1 MNKDFIKSQLLAI
14 SESAD
19 IEYVDKYINFC
30 ISNHEPDILF
40 GENHHIL
47 SAKLF
52 PEYKNFKENSWN
64 LSRLSNYNHYIAH
77 AILFKSINNVTFG
90 FAWYAM
96 NNKNFILEEDKPIEL
111 IGPELFEELRLKRN
125 KLCSE
130 INSGKVTA
138 KDLSTGKN
146 IRVTQEEF
154 YSNNNLVGHTTG
166 MTAAKNKIT
175 GERIYVTTEEFNTDV
190 NLVGVLTGIEQTH
203 MLGKM
208 IAKDESGK
216 TYLISNTDER
226 YLSGELTAI
235 NKGRKF
241 GEEFGRKISESIK
254 LSGHLIGSRNPTA
267 NLIVIFDDKD
277 EAQYFSHGN
286 FNQMCKENNLSE
298 QLFAR
303 TYTHNTKI
311 YDYVDDDFIEK
322 SRKCDITKLFNTSL
336 YKNYKSWYAR
346 KMERIKI

>member
-1 MNKDFIKSQLLAI
+1 MDKDFIKSKLLAI

-19 IEYVDKYINFC
+19 IGYVDKYIDFC
-30 ISNHEPDILF
+30 ISNHEPDIVF

-130 INSGKVTA
+130 VNSGKVSA
-138 KDLSTGKN
+138 KDLITGKN

-154 YSNNNLVGHTTG
+154 YSNDNLVGHSIG
-166 MTAAKNKIT
+166 LGGDHLKGSISVRDKNGLVT
-175 GERIYVTTEEFNTDV
+175 RIIKNEFNESIHDAFNKGMV
-190 NLVGVLTGIEQTH
+190 VV
-203 MLGKM
+203 
-208 IAKDESGK
+208 KDESGN
-216 TYLISNTDER
+216 TYFISNNDPR
-226 YLSGELTAI
+226 YLSGELISI

-241 GEEFGRKISESIK
+241 GEDIGRKISESIK

-277 EAQYFSHGN
+277 VI
-286 FNQMCKENNLSE
+286 C
-298 QLFAR
+298 LFIFR
-303 TYTHNTKI
+303 Y
-311 YDYVDDDFIEK
+311 
-322 SRKCDITKLFNTSL
+322 
-336 YKNYKSWYAR
+336 
-346 KMERIKI
+346 

>member
-1 MNKDFIKSQLLAI
+1 MDKDFIKSQLLAI

-30 ISNHEPDILF
+30 ISNHEPDIVF

-130 INSGKVTA
+130 INSGKVSA

-166 MTAAKNKIT
+166 FGGDHLKGSISVRDENGLVT
-175 GERIYVTTEEFNTDV
+175 RILKSEFNESIHDAFNKGMV
-190 NLVGVLTGIEQTH
+190 VV
-203 MLGKM
+203 
-208 IAKDESGK
+208 KDNNDNTSM
-216 TYLISNTDER
+216 ISNNDPR

-286 FNQMCKENNLSE
+286 YNQMCKENNLSE

-311 YDYVDDDFIEK
+311 YDYVDDEFIEK

-336 YKNYKSWYAR
+336 YKNYKGWYAR